1 MASGVVREDAIRMDA
16 AKGGSGT
23 YGKKIRKQKKHGE
36 QTRELQTEG
45 GGGVENR
52 EELEKCMYIIYRDT
66 LDFLETLAFISHTV
80 DGLRLAS
87 NILERRMYSGCI
99 LQHSNHHK

>member
-1 MASGVVREDAIRMDA
+1 MPYGWTLQREAVGHMEKRLGNKKSMAS
-16 AKGGSGT
+16 
-23 YGKKIRKQKKHGE
+23 KHENYRQRGW
-36 QTRELQTEG
+36 G
-45 GGGVENR
+45 GGERDENR

>member
-45 GGGVENR
+45 GKMR
-52 EELEKCMYIIYRDT
+52 
-66 LDFLETLAFISHTV
+66 TV
-80 DGLRLAS
+80 KSLKNA
-87 NILERRMYSGCI
+87 CI
-99 LQHSNHHK
+99 

>member
-36 QTRELQTEG
+36 QTRELQTG
-45 GGGVENR
+45 GGR
-52 EELEKCMYIIYRDT
+52 EMR
-66 LDFLETLAFISHTV
+66 TV
-80 DGLRLAS
+80 KSLKNA
-87 NILERRMYSGCI
+87 CI
-99 LQHSNHHK
+99 

>member
-45 GGGVENR
+45 GGALSV
-52 EELEKCMYIIYRDT
+52 
-66 LDFLETLAFISHTV
+66 A
-80 DGLRLAS
+80 
-87 NILERRMYSGCI
+87 
-99 LQHSNHHK
+99 